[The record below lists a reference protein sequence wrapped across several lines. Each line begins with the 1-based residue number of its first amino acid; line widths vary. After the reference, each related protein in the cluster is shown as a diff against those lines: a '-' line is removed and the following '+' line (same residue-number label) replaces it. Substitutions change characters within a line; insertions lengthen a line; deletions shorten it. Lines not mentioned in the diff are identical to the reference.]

1 MTNEEYMKK
10 VYDILDEWSVLN
22 STNIED
28 VYDAMKEL
36 ERRDKALTEFINT
49 PYIDGEQ

>member
-10 VYDILDEWSVLN
+10 VYDILDEWSVLT

-36 ERRDKALTEFINT
+36 ERRDKALDKRNKIIN
-49 PYIDGEQ
+49 DCE